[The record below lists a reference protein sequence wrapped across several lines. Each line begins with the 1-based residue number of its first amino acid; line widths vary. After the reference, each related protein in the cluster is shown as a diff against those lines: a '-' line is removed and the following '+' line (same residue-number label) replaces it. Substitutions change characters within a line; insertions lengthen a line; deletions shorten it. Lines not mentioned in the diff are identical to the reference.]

1 MSKWCPKIMFFLKIW
16 PNPGCGFCAIFK
28 IVGPPVKGLQT
39 GIKDFRGAIKGL
51 QKGIK
56 DFRGAIKG
64 LQKGIKD
71 FRGAIKSHQR
81 AITGAQKAIEIPQKR
96 SGAPRDLFSFIGAVR
111 RAFIHL
117 RLV

>member
-1 MSKWCPKIMFFLKIW
+1 MVPKTVFFLKIW
-16 PNPGCGFCAIFK
+16 PNPGCGFRAIFE
-28 IVGPPVKGLQT
+28 IVCPLVKG
-39 GIKDFRGAIKGL
+39 F
-51 QKGIK
+51 
-56 DFRGAIKG
+56 
-64 LQKGIKD
+64 QKGIKD

-81 AITGAQKAIEIPQKR
+81 AIKSAQKAIKIPPKR

>member
-1 MSKWCPKIMFFLKIW
+1 MAILNFWSVGHFLQWTALGRFFLKIW
-16 PNPGCGFCAIFK
+16 PNPGCGFCAFFEMWA
-28 IVGPPVKGLQT
+28 PPVKGCE
-39 GIKDFRGAIKGL
+39 
-51 QKGIK
+51 
-56 DFRGAIKG
+56 
-64 LQKGIKD
+64 KGIKD

-81 AITGAQKAIEIPQKR
+81 AIKSAQKAIKIPQKR